1 MDAFRRM
8 DLDNVPWNL
17 LLVAVL
23 GAWLVAAPAIL
34 GTTGPSADAEL
45 VW

>member
-1 MDAFRRM
+1 M

-23 GAWLVAAPAIL
+23 GAWLVAAPASSE
-34 GTTGPSADAEL
+34 PRAAFS
-45 VW
+45 